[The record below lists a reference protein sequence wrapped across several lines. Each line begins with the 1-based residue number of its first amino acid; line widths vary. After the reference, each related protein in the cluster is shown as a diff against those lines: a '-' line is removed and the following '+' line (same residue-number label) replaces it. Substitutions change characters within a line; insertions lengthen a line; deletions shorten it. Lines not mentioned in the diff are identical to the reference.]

1 MLFNHGMKEKLEA
14 AQGKDHQEKTKAL
27 LKDFIENDSLSLKKF
42 TEFLLDFAISN
53 EEVKTEF

>member
-1 MLFNHGMKEKLEA
+1 MKEKFEA

-42 TEFLLDFAISN
+42 TEFLLDFAIAN